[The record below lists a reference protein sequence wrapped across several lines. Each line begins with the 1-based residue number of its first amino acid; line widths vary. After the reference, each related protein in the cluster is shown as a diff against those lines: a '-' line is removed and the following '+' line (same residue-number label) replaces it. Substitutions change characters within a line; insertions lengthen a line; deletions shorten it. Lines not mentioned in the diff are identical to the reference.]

1 MAKKSGSFC
10 CPCTIPRFC
19 AYPKFFCP
27 NSSLPFDFVQHHTCK
42 PGHSVYNNVKDFNCV
57 TIIII
62 HTEKDAMKA
71 VLIRILR
78 TVVKTYYKLRKKIR
92 RFIVRQR
99 RKKPAFSRPSGQQA
113 VNAPRINTATGISSQ
128 PSGAGLFSKM
138 SWWKGWQK
146 SWPLVAGA
154 SAVVIIAVVLISVL
168 AKPVADNVTGGAYAS
183 LAGAIVTQTPVP
195 TEQTAEAAPAVTQ
208 TDKPVSTPVPT
219 DEGSDSTPVPTT
231 APEEDTPLQPG
242 IHDPRVVELQSRLM
256 DLGYMDND
264 EPTDYYGGGT
274 KFAIELFQRKHSL
287 QIDGLIGANTQT
299 LLYSDDAMPYTVKMG
314 DKGNDV
320 KEIQERLKELKY
332 FSGSATGD
340 FGEKTES
347 AVKSFQKRNGLST
360 DGNIGENTREVLFSD
375 DAREARSGSSGGSG
389 GGSSGGGSSGGGSG
403 GKTGPV
409 ATDDPDSDKAD
420 KLIKFAKTLLG
431 KEYTRGGKGPD
442 DFDCSGYVYYCLNK
456 SDVKSIGYMTS
467 GRWAKSSYPRI
478 DKIGDLER
486 GDIICFKGHVGIYMG
501 NGKMIHASSS
511 ADKVIINDGSIFS
524 SSWCKRNFICG
535 RRVL

>member
-1 MAKKSGSFC
+1 
-10 CPCTIPRFC
+10 
-19 AYPKFFCP
+19 
-27 NSSLPFDFVQHHTCK
+27 
-42 PGHSVYNNVKDFNCV
+42 
-57 TIIII
+57 
-62 HTEKDAMKA
+62 MKA

-78 TVVKTYYKLRKKIR
+78 PVVKIFYKLRKKIKR
-92 RFIVRQR
+92 YIVRQR
-99 RKKPAFSRPSGQQA
+99 RKRPAFSNPSGQQPA
-113 VNAPRINTATGISSQ
+113 NAPRISPATGISPQ
-128 PSGAGLFSKM
+128 PSAVPGLFGKM

-154 SAVVIIAVVLISVL
+154 GATVVIIVVVLISVL
-168 AKPVADNVTGGAYAS
+168 AKPVADNVAGGAYAS
-183 LAGAIVTQTPVP
+183 LAGAIATQTPVSA
-195 TEQTAEAAPAVTQ
+195 EQTAEITPAAAQ
-208 TDKPVSTPVPT
+208 TNKPVSAPVPT
-219 DEGSDSTPVPTT
+219 DDPDSTPVATIV
-231 APEEDTPLQPG
+231 PEEDAPLQPG
-242 IHDPRVVELQSRLM
+242 IHDDRVIELQSRLM
-256 DLGYMDND
+256 ELGYMDND

-274 KFAIELFQRKHSL
+274 KFAIKLFQRKHSL
-287 QIDGLIGANTQT
+287 QIDGLIGANTQAV
-299 LLYSDDAMPYTVKMG
+299 LYSDDAMPYTVKMG

-360 DGNIGENTREVLFSD
+360 DGNIGENTLEVLFSE
-375 DAREARSGSSGGSG
+375 DAREASSGGSG

-420 KLIKFAKTLLG
+420 KLIKFAKKLLG

-456 SDVKSIGYMTS
+456 SDAKSIKYMTS
-467 GRWAKSSYPRI
+467 GSWAKSRYPRI
-478 DKIGDLER
+478 DKMRNLKR
-486 GDIICFKGHVGIYMG
+486 GDIICFRGHVGIYMG

-511 ADKVIINDGSIFS
+511 ADKVVINDGSIFS

>member
-1 MAKKSGSFC
+1 
-10 CPCTIPRFC
+10 
-19 AYPKFFCP
+19 
-27 NSSLPFDFVQHHTCK
+27 
-42 PGHSVYNNVKDFNCV
+42 
-57 TIIII
+57 
-62 HTEKDAMKA
+62 MKA
-71 VLIRILR
+71 ILIPMLR
-78 TVVKTYYKLRKKIR
+78 TVVKTFYNLRKKIR

-99 RKKPAFSRPSGQQA
+99 RKKLAFSRPSGQQA

-128 PSGAGLFSKM
+128 PSAAGLFSKM

-154 SAVVIIAVVLISVL
+154 GAAVIIAVVLISVL
-168 AKPVADNVTGGAYAS
+168 AKPVADNVTGGAYTA
-183 LAGAIVTQTPVP
+183 LAGAIITQTPVP
-195 TEQTAEAAPAVTQ
+195 SEQTAEVTPAVTQ

-219 DEGSDSTPVPTT
+219 EDPDSAPVPTT

-242 IHDPRVVELQSRLM
+242 IHDPRVIELQSRLM
-256 DLGYMDND
+256 ELGYMDND

-287 QIDGLIGANTQT
+287 QIDGLLGTNTQAM
-299 LLYSDDAMPYTVKMG
+299 LYSDDALPYTVKMG

-320 KEIQERLKELKY
+320 KEIQERLKTLKY

-347 AVKSFQKRNGLST
+347 AVKSFQKRNGLSA
-360 DGNIGENTREVLFSD
+360 DGNIGENTREVLFSE
-375 DAREARSGSSGGSG
+375 DAREAKSGSSGGSG
-389 GGSSGGGSSGGGSG
+389 GGSSGGGGSGGGSG

-431 KEYTRGGKGPD
+431 KEYTRGGKGPN

-478 DKIGDLER
+478 DKIGNLKK

-501 NGKMIHASSS
+501 GGKMIHASSS
-511 ADKVIINDGSIFS
+511 ADKVVIGNAFS
-524 SSWCKRNFICG
+524 SWSKRNFICG